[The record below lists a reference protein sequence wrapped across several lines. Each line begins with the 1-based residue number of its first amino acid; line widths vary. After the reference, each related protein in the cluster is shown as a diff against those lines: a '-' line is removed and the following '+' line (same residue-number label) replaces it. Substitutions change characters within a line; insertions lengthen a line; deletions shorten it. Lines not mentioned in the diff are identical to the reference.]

1 MYPAYTHFIQQSDL
15 IAILLFYWL
24 YADSII
30 AFHLLLLCCFMLFLM
45 TYSIL
50 YLICYIFCIISSFS
64 RILFL
69 HFDIFLF
76 YHFIFHCLPVCFTC
90 NFRAYSS
97 FYDFYLSMICTRS
110 AIFTVYRWNTDEE
123 GERQKHFHE
132 CPIASLTWKL
142 FSGIATKGYITL
154 IFTLPDGMKWSI
166 TNQILYPP
174 LSNPH
179 MTSNIHL
186 CETCIEF
193 YSILLQ
199 IWLLISFIDNPNMNK
214 LVVIHYE
221 IFDRLCKYP
230 LLISSHF
237 LFQYL
242 QSMEVY
248 IFDSTIVSKISAV
261 ELLLSLMKQKS
272 LTQRFFFHRL
282 PSTNSSYNL
291 MYPSSE
297 WSDFL

>member
-1 MYPAYTHFIQQSDL
+1 
-15 IAILLFYWL
+15 
-24 YADSII
+24 
-30 AFHLLLLCCFMLFLM
+30 
-45 TYSIL
+45 
-50 YLICYIFCIISSFS
+50 
-64 RILFL
+64 
-69 HFDIFLF
+69 
-76 YHFIFHCLPVCFTC
+76 
-90 NFRAYSS
+90 
-97 FYDFYLSMICTRS
+97 
-110 AIFTVYRWNTDEE
+110 
-123 GERQKHFHE
+123 
-132 CPIASLTWKL
+132 
-142 FSGIATKGYITL
+142 
-154 IFTLPDGMKWSI
+154 
-166 TNQILYPP
+166 
-174 LSNPH
+174 

-297 WSDFL
+297 